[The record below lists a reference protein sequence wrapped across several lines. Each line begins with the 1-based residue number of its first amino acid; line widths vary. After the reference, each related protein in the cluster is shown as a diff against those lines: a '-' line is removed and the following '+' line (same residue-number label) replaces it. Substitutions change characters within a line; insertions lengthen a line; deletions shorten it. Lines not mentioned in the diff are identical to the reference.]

1 MRRAIAFGA
10 LALAAGLAAPV
21 AAQEPGTPGFPK
33 RAPNLTCT
41 FIAKQCNIGCV
52 KEAPQEFCQGYCN
65 RTKLDCIQ
73 TGNWTGIRRRYTGVQ
88 KR

>member
-1 MRRAIAFGA
+1 MRLRTSAVAAILFWAGGA
-10 LALAAGLAAPV
+10 LAH
-21 AAQEPGTPGFPK
+21 AQEPGTPGNPK

-41 FIAKQCNIGCV
+41 FIAKQCLKGCV
-52 KEAPQEFCQGYCN
+52 KEAPQDFCGGYCN

-73 TGNWTGIRRRYTGVQ
+73 TGEWTGIRRRYTGVR